1 MEEPAVTLETP
12 TLPQETPQP
21 PPEGAPAEPAPETPE
36 GQGEPQEGQTS
47 TWEGLEQ
54 NEWFP
59 AALEERD
66 RKRDEEREPGL
77 RKDAK
82 REAYKDFDPHQQRA
96 EASFANALQVGQG
109 MARTLR
115 RFQEDG
121 NWSAAEANRWTEDNQ
136 AAWDAMN
143 GSHWGKGAS
152 HVFQQL
158 ASASGDP
165 SVMPAMSNRL
175 NRLLHGE
182 SDGQGNVR
190 QVQDEAFLADFF
202 DKLVEAKT
210 ERMVTKEEAEEMAT
224 KRSKK
229 DLDEYKAA
237 NAAAQQ
243 AQGTPVGALAPGS
256 PAGGL
261 PMSYEAYMNRTPQE
275 DAAMTEETHRQ
286 MFNEGVRR
294 QAASK

>member
-1 MEEPAVTLETP
+1 MQEPAVTLETP
-12 TLPQETPQP
+12 TLAQETPQP
-21 PPEGAPAEPAPETPE
+21 PPEGAPAEPASETPE
-36 GQGEPQEGQTS
+36 GQGEPQEGQTN

-54 NEWFP
+54 KEWFP
-59 AALEERD
+59 AVLEERD

-77 RKDAK
+77 RKDMK

-96 EASFANALQVGQG
+96 EASFANSLQVGQG

-121 NWSAAEANRWTEDNQ
+121 NWSAAEANRWAEDNQ
-136 AAWDAMN
+136 PAWDAMN

-158 ASASGDP
+158 ASVSGD
-165 SVMPAMSNRL
+165 SNIMPAMSVRL
-175 NRLLHGE
+175 GRILFGE

-190 QVQDEAFLADFF
+190 PVQDQTFLTDFF

-210 ERMVTKEEAEEMAT
+210 EGMVSREDAETMVAKAKESAI
-224 KRSKK
+224 K
-229 DLDEYKAA
+229 EYKAA

-243 AQGTPVGALAPGS
+243 AGGAPVGALAPGS
-256 PAGGL
+256 PAGGRSEKEL
-261 PMSYEAYMNRTPQE
+261 LLDPNTPIQTITE
-275 DAAMTEETHRQ
+275 IRSRQRAA
-286 MFNEGVRR
+286 GG
-294 QAASK
+294 